1 MLRVEETQQAVE
13 FSAALIAKFDDV
25 KSRYPQGKQKSALL
39 PILHLTQAEFG
50 WLSSAAMD
58 KVAEYL
64 GILPIEVY
72 EVATF
77 YTMYFLR
84 PQGKYVLEVCRTGP
98 CCLVGAEKI
107 MDHIEQRLG
116 VKEGE
121 VTPDGLF
128 SWRGVECL
136 AACGFGP
143 VLQIGPEYTFYE
155 NLTPESVDKLIA
167 DLKSGRDNQQS
178 FQRVNPVATVDNKAS
193 EQEYNNTILPPTDP
207 TQRSA
212 EEI

>member
-1 MLRVEETQQAVE
+1 MLKVEDTGVPVE
-13 FSAALIAKFDDV
+13 FSPALIKQFDDIV
-25 KSRYPQGKQKSALL
+25 SRYPRGKQKSGLL
-39 PILHLTQAEFG
+39 PILHLVQAEFG
-50 WLSSAAMD
+50 WVSPAAMD

-64 GILPIEVY
+64 GIQHIEVY

-77 YTMYFLR
+77 YSMYFMR

-116 VKEGE
+116 VKEGD
-121 VTPDGLF
+121 VTADGLF

-136 AACGFGP
+136 AACGYGP

-155 NLTPESVDKLIA
+155 NLTNDSVDKLIEG
-167 DLKSGRDNQQS
+167 LK
-178 FQRVNPVATVDNKAS
+178 AKA
-193 EQEYNNTILPPTDP
+193 NN
-207 TQRSA
+207 
-212 EEI
+212 

>member
-1 MLRVEETQQAVE
+1 MLKVEDTQTPVT
-13 FSAALIAKFDDV
+13 FSAALIAQFADV
-25 KSRYPQGKQKSALL
+25 VSRYPAGKQKSALL
-39 PILHLTQAEFG
+39 PILHLVQAEYG
-50 WLSSAAMD
+50 WLSAPAMD

-64 GILPIEVY
+64 ELLPIEVY

-77 YTMYFLR
+77 YSMYFMR
-84 PQGKYVLEVCRTGP
+84 PQGKFMLEVCRTGP

-107 MDHIEQRLG
+107 MDHIEAKLG

-136 AACGFGP
+136 AACGYGP

-155 NLTPESVDKLIA
+155 NLTNDSVDQLIG
-167 DLKSGRDNQQS
+167 DLK
-178 FQRVNPVATVDNKAS
+178 AKA
-193 EQEYNNTILPPTDP
+193 NN
-207 TQRSA
+207 
-212 EEI
+212 

>member
-1 MLRVEETQQAVE
+1 MLKVEETQPVT
-13 FSAALIAKFDDV
+13 FSSALLAKFDEIV
-25 KSRYPQGKQKSALL
+25 KRYPEGKQKSALL
-39 PILHLTQAEFG
+39 PLLHLVQAEYG
-50 WLSSAAMD
+50 WTSVPAMD

-64 GILPIEVY
+64 NIQPIEVY
-72 EVATF
+72 EVASF
-77 YTMYFLR
+77 YTMYFLE
-84 PQGKYVLEVCRTGP
+84 PKGKYVLEVCRTGP

-107 MDHIEQRLG
+107 MTHIEQKLG

-155 NLTPESVDKLIA
+155 NLTEQSVDQLID
-167 DLKSGRDNQQS
+167 DLRK
-178 FQRVNPVATVDNKAS
+178 K
-193 EQEYNNTILPPTDP
+193 
-207 TQRSA
+207 
-212 EEI
+212 

>member
-1 MLRVEETQQAVE
+1 MLSIHDTEEIR
-13 FSAALIAKFDDV
+13 FSDDLLARFGEIV
-25 KSRYPQGKQKSALL
+25 KRYPEGKQKSAML
-39 PILHLTQAEFG
+39 PMLHLVQAEYG
-50 WLSSAAMD
+50 WVSAPAMD

-64 GILPIEVY
+64 DILPIEVY

-77 YTMYFLR
+77 YTMYFLK
-84 PQGKYVLEVCRTGP
+84 PQGKYMLEVCRTGP

-107 MDHIEQRLG
+107 MKKIEVKLG

-121 VTPDGLF
+121 VTEDGLF

-155 NLTPESVDKLIA
+155 NLTEESVDQLVD
-167 DLKSGRDNQQS
+167 DLRKKSAN
-178 FQRVNPVATVDNKAS
+178 
-193 EQEYNNTILPPTDP
+193 
-207 TQRSA
+207 
-212 EEI
+212 

>member
-1 MLRVEETQQAVE
+1 MLRVEDTAYEPVE
-13 FSAALIAKFDDV
+13 FSAELTAKFADIV
-25 KSRYPQGKQKSALL
+25 SRYPEGKQKSALL
-39 PILHLTQAEFG
+39 PILHLVQAEFG
-50 WLSSAAMD
+50 WTSPQAMD

-64 GILPIEVY
+64 SILPIEVY

-84 PQGKYVLEVCRTGP
+84 PQGKYVLEVCRTSG

-107 MDHIEQRLG
+107 MNHIEETLG

-155 NLTPESVDKLIA
+155 NLTNESVDKLIG
-167 DLKSGRDNQQS
+167 DLK
-178 FQRVNPVATVDNKAS
+178 AKAK
-193 EQEYNNTILPPTDP
+193 N
-207 TQRSA
+207 
-212 EEI
+212 